1 MADETG
7 PFEVEPHRE
16 PDSPP
21 DPPSEPA
28 NDDAPSGGPE
38 PHIDAESLLEGFDE
52 DADFSVDPE
61 VEAALEQAKNKSK
74 KPDRSGEA
82 ELGDPS
88 RWLVRPGFPS
98 IRVSLIAGGVLTL
111 VAVIFSIVNHADDR
125 WWLHGFVT
133 IYAAGLNTLLGLFAL
148 VSASFF
154 CERGLNEVPLGLAR
168 MLVPVGGA
176 MVALSLEFPY
186 GLSMLLGA
194 GAYYLLLLACFRL
207 PKFELNILAITHFG
221 LWLLVKIGIQL
232 ASGLAKNPNM

>member
-16 PDSPP
+16 PDSSP
-21 DPPSEPA
+21 DPA
-28 NDDAPSGGPE
+28 NADAPSPGPK

-61 VEAALEQAKNKSK
+61 VEAAIERAENKAK

-88 RWLVRPGFPS
+88 RWLIRPGFPS
-98 IRVSLIAGGVLTL
+98 IRVSLIAGGMLTL
-111 VAVIFSIVNHADDR
+111 IAVIFSIANHADDR

-176 MVALSLEFPY
+176 LVAMSLEFPY

-207 PKFELNILAITHFG
+207 PKSELNILAISHFG

-232 ASGLAKNPNM
+232 ASRLASNPNM